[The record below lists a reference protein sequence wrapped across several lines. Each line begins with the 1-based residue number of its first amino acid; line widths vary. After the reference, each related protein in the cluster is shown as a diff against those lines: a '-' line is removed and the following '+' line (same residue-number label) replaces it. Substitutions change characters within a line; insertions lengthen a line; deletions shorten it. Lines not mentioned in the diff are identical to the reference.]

1 MNRNLFRNALPY
13 GILLTLFF
21 GIAALQARANDHI
34 FPPSPAASPYI
45 NFDSHGFLI
54 NGKRTF
60 IVSAGMEYARVPRDL
75 WPDRLLRLKRAGF
88 NCVEMY
94 NFWNWHEPEEG
105 KFDFT
110 GSHDLNAY
118 LKLVKKMGMY
128 AICRVGPYYCAEWTN
143 GGYPI
148 WLRSKPGL
156 VARVNNPVFLKYV
169 DRYFDK
175 LIPIVAKNQINH
187 GGPVILV
194 QLENEHPGGWGTEDH
209 TNGYLAHLRKK
220 ALSLGLQVP
229 YFYSGLHH
237 GSDPAGNGMLDDPT
251 RPNPWMTTEFW
262 SVWYS
267 DYGPHPGD
275 ARKYSRRTWKIIA
288 HGGNGYN
295 YYMAHGG
302 SNFGYTNNNEDAAS
316 YDYGAAVGQGGD
328 LRPMYYAFKR
338 AAWFARS
345 FEDIL
350 ENSDD
355 ASADYQGAASNSGVR
370 VTARKSPAGTIV
382 FLDNPSN
389 SSAETTVRAPQ
400 STGLSTSGELT
411 LEPEDIIPVVEG
423 FKIAPNVTISWA
435 PTRVLGIFP
444 QGDTVTMVVYGQ
456 PGSPAEVLF
465 KAPSS
470 ARILTGARNM
480 KRMEGNFIL
489 LKTRFSDE
497 NPEEYVFSDGKRKIR
512 VLAMSQSLA
521 ERTWLVHAGEQPFIV
536 CGPHYVGDAS
546 LLNGR
551 LNMNAE
557 LPWIQT
563 KVPAALAY
571 SASDIP
577 VHLRSEHVSF
587 SHPKQ
592 LTLSGWEVRSA
603 MQPASLNYKD
613 QSWLKSAK
621 PLQMG
626 SDGDLTAD
634 AWYRTRIDVPKA
646 GDYSFHAQAGGDR
659 MIAYVDGK
667 RVGAGNLHEGNI
679 TLRLPAGMHTLA
691 IFTAHDGRSKICCSP
706 GPIDTYD
713 PKGLMG
719 TVSLQN
725 GNRIELEGWRMMPA
739 NGREDVRNGP
749 PSPDDPRWKSYT
761 VGEDAF
767 NQQPGY
773 AWFQTTFTPAVTNN
787 QMLIFE
793 SVDDNGTV
801 FVNGKEI
808 AHHAGWNEPFNA
820 SLDGVLKANE
830 PAVVSVF
837 VENTANVGGIAKP
850 VYFTNYT
857 GEGVSIGEWRM
868 KGGPGV
874 PNSNVGWSKL
884 SKSEKF
890 DGPTFFRTSF
900 NTDPPA
906 EIGTHPIWRVVITSM
921 GHGSVWVNGHNLGR
935 YPEKIPING
944 LYIPECWL
952 KPGRNK
958 LVIYDEDG
966 TRPDK
971 VTVSSELAA
980 SRDSY
985 ELVGETR

>member
-1 MNRNLFRNALPY
+1 VKRNIFRNALPW

-21 GIAALQARANDHI
+21 GLAASQAKANDHI
-34 FPPSPAASPYI
+34 FPPSPAASRYI
-45 NFDSHGFLI
+45 SFDRHGFLI

-75 WPDRLLRLKRAGF
+75 WRDRLLRLKRAGF

-275 ARKYSRRTWKIIA
+275 AGTYSRRTWKIIA

-355 ASADYQGAASNSGVR
+355 ATADYQGVASNPEVR

-382 FLDNPSN
+382 FLDNRSN

-400 STGLSTSGELT
+400 NTALSTSSELT
-411 LEPEDIIPVVEG
+411 LEPEEIIPVVEG
-423 FKIAPNVTISWA
+423 YKITPNVTISWA

-444 QGDTVTMVVYGQ
+444 QGDTITMVVYGQ

-465 KAPSS
+465 KASS
-470 ARILTGARNM
+470 RARILQGARNM
-480 KRMEGNFIL
+480 KHMKGDFIL
-489 LKTRFSDE
+489 LNTRFSDG
-497 NPEEYVFSDGKRKIR
+497 NPEEYVFSDGKRRIR

-521 ERTWLVHAGEQPFIV
+521 ERTWLVHAGEQPFII
-536 CGPHYVGDAS
+536 CGPDYVGDAS
-546 LLNGR
+546 LANGK
-551 LNMNAE
+551 LKLNAE
-557 LPWIQT
+557 LPWVQT
-563 KVPAALAY
+563 KVPAALAF
-571 SASDIP
+571 SASDTPIR
-577 VHLRSEHVSF
+577 LRSEHISF
-587 SHPKQ
+587 NHPKQ

-603 MQPASLNYKD
+603 MQAAAPHYKD
-613 QSWLKSAK
+613 QTWLKSVK

-679 TLRLPAGMHTLA
+679 TLRLPAGRHTLA

-706 GPIDTYD
+706 GPIYNYD

-719 TVSLQN
+719 TVTLQN
-725 GNRIELEGWRMMPA
+725 GNRIELKDWRMMPA
-739 NGREDVRNGP
+739 NGRDDMRNGP
-749 PSPDDPRWKSYT
+749 PSPDDPRWTSYT

-767 NQQPGY
+767 HRQPGY
-773 AWFQTTFTPAVTNN
+773 AWFQTTFTPAVTKN

-808 AHHAGWNEPFNA
+808 AHHDGWNEPFEV
-820 SLDGVLKANE
+820 SLNGVLKANE
-830 PAVVSVF
+830 PAVISVF
-837 VENTANVGGIAKP
+837 VHNTANVGGIASP
-850 VYFTNYT
+850 VYFTNYA
-857 GEGVSIGEWRM
+857 GDGVSFGEWRM
-868 KGGPGV
+868 KGGPGD
-874 PNSNVGWSKL
+874 PNSNIGWSKL
-884 SKSEKF
+884 TKAETF

-900 NTDPPA
+900 NTNPPA

-921 GHGSVWVNGHNLGR
+921 GHGSVWVNGRNLGR

-980 SRDSY
+980 SRDVY
-985 ELVGETR
+985 QLIGDTR